1 MQIKSLETMYVKYE
15 LEITSAIY
23 QQMEELRKS
32 YVGEMM
38 TKEQALDLL
47 EAMGLPKES
56 PKLWELCLKYQV
68 LLKKGATRYTKY
80 CVPID
85 MYSKHTLDKMEN
97 EFYNGKRPVKKEPT
111 NDKELG
117 RTKLSPKFCR
127 DYLDKCDDPFLV
139 DFCIEQLKK
148 RGNYVIFEVTPNI
161 QKLKAISLEYLVQ
174 CSDCKRK

>member
-1 MQIKSLETMYVKYE
+1 MSYIKYDLDISPSV
-15 LEITSAIY
+15 Y

-38 TKEQALDLL
+38 TREQALDLL

-68 LLKKGATRYTKY
+68 LLKKGSTRYTRY

-85 MYSKHTLDKMEN
+85 MYSKHTLDKMES
-97 EFYNGKRPVKKEPT
+97 EFYNGKRPIKKAPEEL
-111 NDKELG
+111 DKELG
-117 RTKLSPKFCR
+117 RIKLSPKFCR
-127 DYLDKCDDPFLV
+127 DYLDKSDDPLIV

-148 RGNYVIFEVTPNI
+148 RGNFIVFEVTPNI
-161 QKLKAISLEYLVQ
+161 QKLKAVSLEYLVQ

>member
-1 MQIKSLETMYVKYE
+1 MSYIRYDLD
-15 LEITSAIY
+15 ITPSVY

-47 EAMGLPKES
+47 DAMGLPKES

-68 LLKKGATRYTKY
+68 LLKKGTTRYTRY

-97 EFYNGKRPVKKEPT
+97 EFYNGKRPVKQAPKS

-117 RTKLSPKFCR
+117 RTKLSPKFCM
-127 DYLDKCDDPFLV
+127 DYLASCDDPLLV
-139 DFCIEQLKK
+139 EFCIEQLKR
-148 RGNYVIFEVTPNI
+148 RGNFIVFEVTPNI

-174 CSDCKRK
+174 CSECKRK

>member
-1 MQIKSLETMYVKYE
+1 MSYIKYDLD
-15 LEITSAIY
+15 ITPAIY
-23 QQMEELRKS
+23 SQMEGLRKS

-56 PKLWELCLKYQV
+56 PKVWELCLKYQV
-68 LLKKGATRYTKY
+68 LIKKGTTRCTRY

-85 MYSKHTLDKMEN
+85 MYSKHTLDKMED
-97 EFYNGKRPVKKEPT
+97 EFYNGKRPTKKAT
-111 NDKELG
+111 IDDKELG

-127 DYLDKCDDPFLV
+127 EYLDKCDDPLLV

-174 CSDCKRK
+174 CSECTRK

>member
-1 MQIKSLETMYVKYE
+1 MSYIKYDLD
-15 LEITSAIY
+15 ITPSVY

-32 YVGEMM
+32 YVGELM
-38 TKEQALDLL
+38 TRDQALDLL
-47 EAMGLPKES
+47 DAMGLPKES

-68 LLKKGATRYTKY
+68 LIKGGSRRYMRY
-80 CVPID
+80 HVPID

-97 EFYNGKRPVKKEPT
+97 EFYNGKRPTKAPT
-111 NDKELG
+111 ASDKELG

-127 DYLDKCDDPFLV
+127 EYLDKCDDPLLI

>member
-1 MQIKSLETMYVKYE
+1 MSYFKNQFS
-15 LEITSAIY
+15 ITPEVY
-23 QQMEELRKS
+23 QQMEGLRKS

-38 TKEQALDLL
+38 SREQALDLL

-68 LLKKGATRYTKY
+68 LIKHGSTRYTKY
-80 CVPID
+80 HVPID
-85 MYSKHTLDKMEN
+85 MYSKHTLDKMED
-97 EFYNGKRPVKKEPT
+97 EYYNGKRPTT
-111 NDKELG
+111 NKPSEDKELG

-127 DYLDKCDDPFLV
+127 EYLDKCDDPLLV

>member
-1 MQIKSLETMYVKYE
+1 MNYKYE
-15 LEITSAIY
+15 LSITSTIY
-23 QQMEELRKS
+23 QQMEDLRKS
-32 YVGEMM
+32 YIGEMM

-56 PKLWELCLKYQV
+56 QKVWELCLKYQIF
-68 LLKKGATRYTKY
+68 LKKGIARYTRYY
-80 CVPID
+80 VPID

-97 EFYNGKRPVKKEPT
+97 EFYNGKCPTKKDPT
-111 NDKELG
+111 TSDKELG

-127 DYLDKCDDPFLV
+127 EYLDKCDDPLLV

>member
-1 MQIKSLETMYVKYE
+1 MSYIKYDLD
-15 LEITSAIY
+15 ITPSVY

-32 YVGEMM
+32 YIGERM
-38 TKEQALDLL
+38 TREQALDLL
-47 EAMGLPKES
+47 EAMGLPSES

-68 LLKKGATRYTKY
+68 LLKKGSTRYTRY

-97 EFYNGKRPVKKEPT
+97 EFYNGKRPVKKDPTT

-117 RTKLSPKFCR
+117 RTKLSPKFCM
-127 DYLDKCDDPFLV
+127 DYLASCDDPLIV
-139 DFCIEQLKK
+139 DFCIEQLKR
-148 RGNYVIFEVTPNI
+148 RGNHVIFEVTPNI

>member
-1 MQIKSLETMYVKYE
+1 MSYIKYDLD
-15 LEITSAIY
+15 ITPSVY

-32 YVGEMM
+32 YVGELM
-38 TKEQALDLL
+38 THEQALDLL
-47 EAMGLPKES
+47 DAMGLPKES

-68 LLKKGATRYTKY
+68 LLKKGSTRYTRY

-85 MYSKHTLDKMEN
+85 MYSKHTLDKMES
-97 EFYNGKRPVKKEPT
+97 EFYNGKRPVKKTPT
-111 NDKELG
+111 TSDKELG

-127 DYLDKCDDPFLV
+127 DYLDKCDDPLII

-148 RGNYVIFEVTPNI
+148 RGNYVVFEVTPNI

>member
-1 MQIKSLETMYVKYE
+1 MSYIRYDLDINSSV
-15 LEITSAIY
+15 Y

-32 YVGEMM
+32 YVGELM
-38 TKEQALDLL
+38 TRDQALDLL

-56 PKLWELCLKYQV
+56 PKVWELCLKYQV
-68 LLKKGATRYTKY
+68 LLKRGTTRYTRY

-85 MYSKHTLDKMEN
+85 MYSKHTLDKMED
-97 EFYNGKRPVKKEPT
+97 EFYNGKHPVKKVHEKL
-111 NDKELG
+111 DRELG

-127 DYLDKCDDPFLV
+127 EYLDKCDDPLIV

-174 CSDCKRK
+174 CSDCERK

>member
-1 MQIKSLETMYVKYE
+1 MSYIKYDLDISPSV
-15 LEITSAIY
+15 Y

-32 YVGEMM
+32 YVGELM
-38 TKEQALDLL
+38 TRDQALDLL
-47 EAMGLPKES
+47 DAMGLPKES

-68 LLKKGATRYTKY
+68 LLKKGSTRYTRY

-85 MYSKHTLDKMEN
+85 MYSKHTLDKMES
-97 EFYNGKRPVKKEPT
+97 EFYNGKRPKKTPT
-111 NDKELG
+111 TSDKELG

-127 DYLDKCDDPFLV
+127 DYLDKCDDPLLV

-148 RGNYVIFEVTPNI
+148 RGNYVVFEVTPNI
-161 QKLKAISLEYLVQ
+161 QKLKAVSLEYLVQ

>member
-1 MQIKSLETMYVKYE
+1 MSYIKYE
-15 LEITSAIY
+15 LDITPSVY

-32 YVGEMM
+32 YVGELM

-47 EAMGLPKES
+47 DAMGLPKES

-68 LLKKGATRYTKY
+68 LLKKGTTRYTRY

-97 EFYNGKRPVKKEPT
+97 EFYNGKRPVKKAPT
-111 NDKELG
+111 TSDKELG
-117 RTKLSPKFCR
+117 RTKLSPKFCM
-127 DYLDKCDDPFLV
+127 DYLASCDDPLLTEFY
-139 DFCIEQLKK
+139 IEQIKR
-148 RGNYVIFEVTPNI
+148 RGNFIVFEVTPNI

>member
-1 MQIKSLETMYVKYE
+1 MSYIKYE
-15 LEITSAIY
+15 LDITPSVY

-32 YVGEMM
+32 YVGELM
-38 TKEQALDLL
+38 THDQALDLL

-68 LLKKGATRYTKY
+68 LLKKGATRHTRY

-85 MYSKHTLDKMEN
+85 MYSKHTLDKMED
-97 EFYNGKRPVKKEPT
+97 EFYNGKRPVKKASEQL
-111 NDKELG
+111 DKELG

-127 DYLDKCDDPFLV
+127 DYLDKCDDPLLV

-148 RGNYVIFEVTPNI
+148 RGNYIVFEVTPNI